1 MTPFEEEILKI
12 ANEKSGHKPES
23 LLKIEANYVI
33 KNFILIRYLRRHDHT
48 LNTRAKLLLQFIG
61 AKERFHALRMRLL
74 IKEPSTEKLL
84 SKFHLNLQ
92 SSAGKIEDG
101 LQGMKTLQ
109 QSSQKLVK
117 SQNDILRN
125 AKKSLRLSNTLCN
138 LS

>member
-1 MTPFEEEILKI
+1 MTPFEEEILKV
-12 ANEKSGHKPES
+12 ANEKSSHKSESS

-61 AKERFHALRMRLL
+61 AKERFHALRMQIH

-92 SSAGKIEDG
+92 SSAAKIEEG

-109 QSSQKLVK
+109 QGS
-117 SQNDILRN
+117 
-125 AKKSLRLSNTLCN
+125 
-138 LS
+138 